1 MNVVAG
7 FDLSLRASAFCALS
21 SDWGCDWS
29 RAIVGGT
36 GQPLPKDAA
45 EALRLTRLKLIRN
58 AALEFV
64 KDHHVRIAV
73 VEQYAFTALTSQAHA
88 LGELGG
94 VVKTALLEA
103 GCVVEVV
110 SPASARKLLGK
121 QPRKDAK
128 IWAAQKLYSM
138 GAPRRW
144 TLDHCDAFLI
154 ANYYLA
160 GSGGDAVAL
169 EAA

>member
-1 MNVVAG
+1 MIVAG
-7 FDLSLRASAFCALS
+7 FDLSLRASAFVALRPA
-21 SDWGCDWS
+21 WGCRWNEV
-29 RAIVGGT
+29 AVGGA
-36 GQPLPKDAA
+36 GASLAKDAV
-45 EALRLTRLKLIRN
+45 ERLRLERLRVIRDE
-58 AALEFV
+58 AVRFV
-64 KDHHVRIAV
+64 VLHQCRVAV
-73 VEQYAFTALTSQAHA
+73 VEQYAFTAQTSQAHA

-94 VVKTALLEA
+94 VVKLALQEA
-103 GCVVEVV
+103 GCQVEIV

-138 GAPRRW
+138 GAPRAW
-144 TLDHCDAFLI
+144 SLDVCDAFLL

-160 GSGGDAVAL
+160 GNGGDAVAL